1 MKLGVFVIWTKVH
14 FQAVSSALSSA
25 TSTVDSVVQSAS
37 DAFASAVSCKSY
49 LLLSNQHADQIS
61 AVVSA
66 AVDLLNSLSP
76 FTLGPFPFSATPQ
89 NTDTSDFGPGIVSIS
104 CLAED

>member
-1 MKLGVFVIWTKVH
+1 V
-14 FQAVSSALSSA
+14 SSA
-25 TSTVDSVVQSAS
+25 TSTVNSVVQSAS
-37 DAFASAVSCKSY
+37 NSFASAVSCKTY
-49 LLLSNQHADQIS
+49 LLLKNQYTDHFS

-76 FTLGPFPFSATPQ
+76 FTLGPFPFSATPA